1 MKITDFLVEN
11 RIVFGLKSK
20 NKEEVLKEMA
30 ELFLTSNDI
39 IKEGMFDT
47 FVEDLIEREN
57 LTSTGMQ
64 DGIAIPHAK
73 SPAVEKLALSLAI
86 VPEGIDF
93 DSFDSEPSKLFFM
106 IASPENIKREHLD
119 LLQKISK
126 LSYEEEILEDLINAT
141 DKSEVIKL
149 LGLI

>member
-47 FVEDLIEREN
+47 FVEDLI
-57 LTSTGMQ
+57 
-64 DGIAIPHAK
+64 
-73 SPAVEKLALSLAI
+73 
-86 VPEGIDF
+86 
-93 DSFDSEPSKLFFM
+93 
-106 IASPENIKREHLD
+106 
-119 LLQKISK
+119 
-126 LSYEEEILEDLINAT
+126 
-141 DKSEVIKL
+141 
-149 LGLI
+149 